1 MFQQRRTCLSKKMKN
16 SGTNGLKPIGE
27 IQIGTNFSIGKK
39 PLKSSVVCKIHFK
52 ESDYIRNNLW

>member
-27 IQIGTNFSIGKK
+27 IQIGTNFSIG
-39 PLKSSVVCKIHFK
+39 
-52 ESDYIRNNLW
+52 NL